1 MGTGYVRND
10 TSNNIADGNIIDAA
24 DLDGEFDAIE
34 SAFGVSG
41 HTHDGSASEG
51 GVVTVVGPAQD
62 FVASASGFEPK
73 ADSTYE
79 LGSTALRW
87 STGYLDDLELT
98 NALPIAQGGTGQSTA
113 ETARNALG
121 LAIGVNVQAY
131 TEVLNATDQVYNTA
145 EKAKVDG
152 ALQTTGGTLT
162 GALIAPSM
170 VLQSDNPSSTFI
182 EDDAALNEKRWDQ
195 IPATGAM
202 LFRTRTDANGAG
214 VTWMTVSRSGTSL
227 TDVGMSLGATPID
240 SNSLINVRRGDAR
253 YLSKFG
259 AGLIALANGVPLT
272 LNRTGTDGTIMDF
285 QKSGTS
291 EGSISITTSAT
302 SYNTTSDERTKENIT
317 PISNALDILK
327 VMRPCNYTAISDGVW
342 YDGFLAHEL
351 QEVLPFAVKG
361 TRGEMQDEVTV
372 IEPEVL
378 DEEGTLVAPA
388 ITETTS
394 VPKMMSVDY
403 AKLTP
408 ILTAALKEALVKIE
422 NLEERLGALEA
433 LK

>member
-73 ADSTYE
+73 ADSAYK

-131 TEVLNATDQVYNTA
+131 TEVLNATDQVYSTA

-152 ALQTTGGTLT
+152 ALQTTGGTFT
-162 GALIAPSM
+162 GAIA
-170 VLQSDNPSSTFI
+170 LQYGNPSVTFI

-195 IPATGAM
+195 ISAAGTM
-202 LFRTRTDANGAG
+202 LFRTRTDANGQG

-227 TDVGMSLGATPID
+227 TDVGMSLGATVID
-240 SNSLINVRRGDAR
+240 SNSLINVSRGDAR
-253 YLSKFG
+253 YLSKLG
-259 AGLIALANGVPLT
+259 AGLITLANDVPLT
-272 LNRTGTDGTIMDF
+272 LNRTGTNGTIMDF